1 MKPFLTAI
9 LISFLTTLATA
20 QAATTNQ
27 RIKSETVWPAMLAG
41 LQTTVSPTA
50 ATSKE
55 LRKAERESKRFA
67 RATKAFATDFENASD
82 ALWYVG
88 KGEYTVSFM
97 QGGIRSI
104 AWYSKGGALLYTL
117 LSYDEARLPVQAR
130 KALLSEFSGY
140 KINLVEEVRQ
150 ANTTVYLVHLQDSC
164 SIKLVAINDGIASLY
179 RSYRKA

>member
-1 MKPFLTAI
+1 
-9 LISFLTTLATA
+9 
-20 QAATTNQ
+20 
-27 RIKSETVWPAMLAG
+27 MLAD

-55 LRKAERESKRFA
+55 LRKAERESKRFT
-67 RATKAFATDFENASD
+67 RVTKAFASDFKNASG
-82 ALWYVG
+82 ASWSAG
-88 KGEYTVSFM
+88 KSDYNVSFM
-97 QGGIRSI
+97 QGNIRSV
-104 AWYSKGGALLYTL
+104 AWYSKGGALLYSL
-117 LSYDEARLPVQAR
+117 FSYDEMKLPAAER
-130 KALLSEFSGY
+130 KVIAAEFGGY